1 MSATASSSTAPER
14 PAVPLSR
21 RELRMGAQNVALRA
35 ATTDAVAERHAI
47 AATPGVRQ
55 LVPSAE
61 PAIAAST
68 PDPHDDAVRLEI
80 PGAYVAEPISP
91 AVEQAPE
98 PAVAVDAPTATASEH
113 PVRTEPV
120 RLVFDA
126 GRADV
131 IEDAEPSGAEEP
143 TAFEMPAA
151 ADAGQ
156 SAASDDVDPFLA
168 AAEAFGFDAE
178 TQTDPAADARAE
190 ATIADESAE
199 TWQHRTPRRGRVM
212 RRMVAAGASLGVM
225 GVAGLLAVSMTLPV
239 EAVAGVRG
247 DAASAAASL
256 TAAGSTAGEDE
267 EIQAYVA
274 SSDVEN
280 ETLQRAEDYSSVS
293 LGDLAAEAGIE
304 YSNSL
309 YTNDTDAAIQW
320 PYAVG
325 VAMSSPYGQRW
336 GRLHAGLDLVPG
348 DGAPIQAI
356 AGGVVR
362 TATESGGGFG
372 VTVYI
377 DHMIDGKL
385 ITSHYSHMQYGSL
398 RVKNGDTVKAGD
410 VIGLTGNTGRSY
422 GSHLH
427 FQLLV
432 DGSTIDPLPW
442 LRKNAGRYDGVGPVS

>member
-1 MSATASSSTAPER
+1 MVAQNALPAGMAETDATQQPIA
-14 PAVPLSR
+14 AVP
-21 RELRMGAQNVALRA
+21 GVGQVA
-35 ATTDAVAERHAI
+35 
-47 AATPGVRQ
+47 
-55 LVPSAE
+55 PSAE
-61 PAIAAST
+61 PAVAAST
-68 PDPHDDAVRLEI
+68 PEAHDDPKAHDDAVRLEI
-80 PGAYVAEPISP
+80 PGAHIAAPIRPAEKPTEAAEPT
-91 AVEQAPE
+91 E
-98 PAVAVDAPTATASEH
+98 AVAVDAPTETASEH

-126 GRADV
+126 ERS
-131 IEDAEPSGAEEP
+131 EDAEGADEQ
-143 TAFEMPAA
+143 TAFAMPAA
-151 ADAGQ
+151 SDATRG
-156 SAASDDVDPFLA
+156 AAADDVDPFLA
-168 AAEAFGFDAE
+168 AAEAFGFDVE
-178 TQTDPAADARAE
+178 TQTGPAAE
-190 ATIADESAE
+190 ATVADKPAE
-199 TWQHRTPRRGRVM
+199 TPQHRAPRRGRVM
-212 RRMVAAGASLGVM
+212 RRVVAAGASLGVM

-239 EAVAGVRG
+239 EAVTGARG

-309 YTNDTDAAIQW
+309 YTNDTEAAIQW